1 MDYNSL
7 LKVYKSP
14 TDDQVSI
21 IIAFVTQ
28 KKNDF
33 VYLLSTQMSFH

>member
-14 TDDQVSI
+14 TDDRVSI

-28 KKNDF
+28 KKK
-33 VYLLSTQMSFH
+33 